1 MLFNL
6 MKKTNKDKSNRTDE
20 FDKIIW
26 SYDIMLDMR
35 RNNKT
40 YTDMFEKYGYK
51 NIAIYGM
58 GRVGKALVKE
68 LENSNIDIAYAIDQN
83 SRIEYENLEIKSL
96 DDALPK
102 VDVMFVTIEVTEE
115 LEKMLYEKVDCAVIE
130 WMTFLMTEYKIQNQ
144 KVKK

>member
-1 MLFNL
+1 MLFNV

-26 SYDIMLDMR
+26 TYDIMLDMR

-68 LENSNIDIAYAIDQN
+68 LENSNIDIVYAIDQN